1 MNMKKYKIVSY
12 KRFICSQLVMM
23 LILFVTI
30 SNLKQVCA
38 NVLQEKTAQHK
49 IQIQNTVSTQE
60 IYVEKKFQLA
70 NSSRGNK
77 TNSQHKDNKPKLE
90 STKNIISKEERK

>member
-1 MNMKKYKIVSY
+1 MKKYKIVSY

-70 NSSRGNK
+70 NRVLEEIKLIANTK
-77 TNSQHKDNKPKLE
+77 T
-90 STKNIISKEERK
+90 ISPN